1 MKHEVGLRI
10 IVEAPLAGVT
20 MKVQRGRNYL
30 LPPASK
36 TVDRLVFEFS
46 ISVDLSSGSPNFL
59 GEYAQGPKDAR
70 FVYVNCGTS
79 AGQMHSPWTRR
90 AKLSLMSVTR
100 GQIERLLNDE
110 ALILKTSFAGTG
122 GRDGG
127 PTCASV
133 KGIEWK
139 VVKK

>member
-20 MKVQRGRNYL
+20 MKVQRGQHDL
-30 LPPASK
+30 LPPTRETADK
-36 TVDRLVFEFS
+36 LVFEFG
-46 ISVDLSSGSPNFL
+46 IKVDISSGSPNFL
-59 GEYAQGPKDAR
+59 GEYAQGLKDAR
-70 FVYVNCGTS
+70 FVYVNSGTS
-79 AGQMHSPWTRR
+79 AGQIHSPWTRR
-90 AKLSLMSVTR
+90 AKLSLMSVT
-100 GQIERLLNDE
+100 QEHVERLLKDE
-110 ALILKTSFAGTG
+110 ALILETSFAGTG